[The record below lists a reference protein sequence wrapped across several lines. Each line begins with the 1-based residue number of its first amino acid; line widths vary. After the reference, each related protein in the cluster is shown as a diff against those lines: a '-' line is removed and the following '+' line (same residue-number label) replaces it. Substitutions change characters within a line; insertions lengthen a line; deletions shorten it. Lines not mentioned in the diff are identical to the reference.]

1 MKLSGLLPLF
11 IAGSSWLAADEV
23 SPVIVSTVN
32 GSTPAATQST
42 AANVT
47 DPKPAAPKPADA
59 KPAQISP
66 GLAQELTSILPKYAP
81 PPQTTKPAPLDADVL
96 ELPKMTI
103 HKPRPRLKLTTDVV
117 MTTQAFNEKLAKENL
132 SSFDRNVLNKF
143 TLPLFGVSAEQR
155 ARDEYERQKRD
166 ELARQVSD
174 LAKVTEVVDPAQA
187 KALRDAVSKP

>member
-1 MKLSGLLPLF
+1 MKFSGLLPLF
-11 IAGSSWLAADEV
+11 IAGNAWLLADEA
-23 SPVIVSTVN
+23 PKAP
-32 GSTPAATQST
+32 TPAAAEST
-42 AANVT
+42 VANVT
-47 DPKPAAPKPADA
+47 DAKPAAPKPADA

-66 GLAQELTSILPKYAP
+66 ALSQELTSVLPKYAP
-81 PPQTTKPAPLDADVL
+81 PPAETAKPAPLDADVL

-117 MTTQAFNEKLAKENL
+117 MTTKAFNEKLAKENL
-132 SSFDRNVLNKF
+132 SSFDRNVLNKY